1 MATTSPASPGTE
13 RTWRDRL
20 IGRARQIA
28 VALLAPAVVLCIG
41 VALTGAGEKVLVAE
55 SVQSIPAIDG
65 RRDAIWDSA
74 TPVTIPFRGGTSDV
88 PWVAM
93 SALHDADRVY
103 FLLEWPDAAETR
115 DRSPWEFDGAGW
127 TRIPP
132 EVMYEDK
139 AAMYWPINDS
149 PSFDARGCTAAC
161 HYGGG
166 QSGGYREKGG
176 QVGLLSVGA
185 HHMERQGELA
195 DEWHWKAART
205 DPFAQMDDGYLGGRP
220 QRPQADRPTAEQEK
234 GGRFSDEP
242 AATAGGYKDNVIAEG
257 GMPEFDFPPD
267 WTGQRLLL
275 MKTDAT
281 PIADQSAYAAGDR
294 VPALVLAPLAGKRG
308 DIEAKGIW
316 QAGKWTVEIARDLS
330 TGDPHDVDFA
340 DTDRSYPFGVVVFNN
355 RQFEHS
361 HNLGVY
367 WLRFE

>member
-1 MATTSPASPGTE
+1 MATTSQASHRTE
-13 RTWRDRL
+13 RTWRERV

-28 VALLAPAVVLCIG
+28 VALLAPTAVLCIG
-41 VALTGAGEKVLVAE
+41 VALTGAGERVLVAE

-65 RRDAIWDSA
+65 RRDAVWDSP
-74 TPVTIPFRGGTSDV
+74 TPVTIPLRGGTSNV
-88 PWVAM
+88 PWVRI
-93 SALHDADRVY
+93 SAVYDADRVS
-103 FLLEWPDAAETR
+103 FLLEWPDADETR
-115 DRSPWEFDGAGW
+115 ERSPWEFDGARW
-127 TRIPP
+127 VRIPP

-149 PSFDARGCTAAC
+149 PSFDARGCTAVC

-166 QSGGYREKGG
+166 QSGAYREKGG

-185 HHMERQGELA
+185 HRMERQGELA

-205 DPFAQMDDGYLGGRP
+205 DIFAQMDDGYLNS
-220 QRPQADRPTAEQEK
+220 DRPSPEHEK
-234 GGRFSDEP
+234 GGRFCDEP
-242 AATAGGYKDNVIAEG
+242 AATAGGYRDNVTDDGLGPA
-257 GMPEFDFPPD
+257 FDFPPD

-275 MKTDAT
+275 TKADAV

-294 VPALVLAPLAGKRG
+294 APGLVLAPLAGKRA
-308 DIEAKGIW
+308 DIEAKGVW
-316 QAGKWTVEIARDLS
+316 QAGTWTVEIARDLS
-330 TGDPHDVDFA
+330 TGDPHDVDFS

-367 WLRFE
+367 WLRFG